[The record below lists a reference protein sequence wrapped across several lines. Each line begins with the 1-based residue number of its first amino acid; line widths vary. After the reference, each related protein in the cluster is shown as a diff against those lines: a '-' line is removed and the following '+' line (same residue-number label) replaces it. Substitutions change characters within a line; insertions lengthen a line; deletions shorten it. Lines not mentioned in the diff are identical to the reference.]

1 MRCFNHADVDA
12 VGLCRACA
20 KGLCHDCATDLSF
33 GLACKDKHEPEVH
46 ASHNLLERSKNLLQT
61 NMRAKYLAPVFF
73 GISGL
78 VFISNGTGLF
88 HGPGSSPLDPF
99 LGCDV
104 FRLCAR
110 VDVHQP
116 ARIPAL
122 IVEGNTP

>member
-61 NMRAKYLAPVFF
+61 NMRAKYLAPVVF

-99 LGCDV
+99 QIILGATFFV
-104 FRLCAR
+104 F
-110 VDVHQP
+110 
-116 ARIPAL
+116 AL
-122 IVEGNTP
+122 ALTFINRRAYRR